1 MTAHDQHTEAR
12 QPTEEREVSDN
23 PDARPNFSAAEADA
37 GASTRGPGA
46 LETEPPPLETQASD
60 RQIDTQAP
68 SASDRQIDTQAP
80 SASDRQFDTQAPSA
94 SDRQFDTR
102 SPQASDTEFEKVPVA
117 AAPLTTDANLRD
129 TEASATHRTAG
140 QAEPATDG
148 ELFAADELAGLRAR
162 WDNVQ
167 AGFVDDPRE
176 CVHKADSLVSDVV
189 KQLTS
194 GFSAARERL
203 EEQWARGEQASTED
217 LRVALT
223 QYREFFQRLLAV

>member
-12 QPTEEREVSDN
+12 QPTDEREVLDY
-23 PDARPNFSAAEADA
+23 PDAEPNFSAAEADPVT
-37 GASTRGPGA
+37 SPRGPGA
-46 LETEPPPLETQASD
+46 LETEPPPLETQAPQAAD
-60 RQIDTQAP
+60 RQFETQAP
-68 SASDRQIDTQAP
+68 QA
-80 SASDRQFDTQAPSA
+80 ADRQFD
-94 SDRQFDTR
+94 
-102 SPQASDTEFEKVPVA
+102 KVPVA
-117 AAPLTTDANLRD
+117 AAPLATED
-129 TEASATHRTAG
+129 TRQDSETAAHRSAERS
-140 QAEPATDG
+140 EPSTDG
-148 ELFAADELAGLRAR
+148 DLFAADELAGLRAR

-189 KQLTS
+189 DQLTS
-194 GFSAARERL
+194 GFSAARTRL

>member
-12 QPTEEREVSDN
+12 QPTEEREALDY
-23 PDARPNFSAAEADA
+23 PDADPNFSAAEADPVA
-37 GASTRGPGA
+37 APRGAGA
-46 LETEPPPLETQASD
+46 LETEPPPLETQAP
-60 RQIDTQAP
+60 Q
-68 SASDRQIDTQAP
+68 
-80 SASDRQFDTQAPSA
+80 ASDRQFDTQAPQA
-94 SDRQFDTR
+94 SDREFDTQA
-102 SPQASDTEFEKVPVA
+102 PQASDREFEKVPVA
-117 AAPLTTDANLRD
+117 AAPLSTED
-129 TEASATHRTAG
+129 TRQDTATAAHRSADR
-140 QAEPATDG
+140 AEPATDG
-148 ELFAADELAGLRAR
+148 DLFAADELAGLRAR

-189 KQLTS
+189 EQLTS
-194 GFSAARERL
+194 GFSAARARL